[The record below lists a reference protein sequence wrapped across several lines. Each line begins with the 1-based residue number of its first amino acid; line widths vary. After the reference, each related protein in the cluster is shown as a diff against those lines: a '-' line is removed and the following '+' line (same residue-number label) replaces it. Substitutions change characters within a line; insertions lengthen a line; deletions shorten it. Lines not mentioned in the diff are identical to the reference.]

1 MAGYWR
7 LLEPG
12 TTKQKAQ
19 ARVKRERKNNP
30 KRRYRVRKIMAR
42 LTSGGSKVA
51 VYLPE
56 VWYPR

>member
-1 MAGYWR
+1 MAGHWR

-19 ARVKRERKNNP
+19 ARIRKERRKNP
-30 KRRYRVRKIMAR
+30 KRKYRVRKSMEW
-42 LTSGGSKVA
+42 LTSSGPKVA

-56 VWYPR
+56 VWYS